1 MVDKIIIEI
10 CSTICIKGYIILES
24 YKCLLLKSNRCP
36 HDGLSKFVLKRF
48 ELLCEILN
56 ILKHLK
62 DLKFWLPFISVCRL
76 TSESPYN
83 KPISCV

>member
-36 HDGLSKFVLKRF
+36 HDGLSKFVLKKIWAVMWNFKHPETFKRPQ
-48 ELLCEILN
+48 ILAS
-56 ILKHLK
+56 IYQCL
-62 DLKFWLPFISVCRL
+62 
-76 TSESPYN
+76 
-83 KPISCV
+83 